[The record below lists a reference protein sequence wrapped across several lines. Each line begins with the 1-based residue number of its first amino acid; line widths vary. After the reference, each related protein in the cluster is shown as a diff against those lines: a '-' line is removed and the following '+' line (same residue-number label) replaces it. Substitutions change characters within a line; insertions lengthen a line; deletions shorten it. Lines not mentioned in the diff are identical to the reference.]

1 MVHPPGTND
10 IRILDWTLA
19 EFGSNSVFPPAGDS
33 VDAMAE
39 RMAADGVKNAN
50 VAAVERALRVGVED
64 RILYPTNSR
73 SSWRLVTAEGGWKW
87 VLRKGRS
94 VTKAVVTRNTMM
106 RELKEKRVP
115 A

>member
-1 MVHPPGTND
+1 MVDRAGMND
-10 IRILDWTLA
+10 TRILDWTLA
-19 EFGSNSVFPPAGDS
+19 EFGSGTVFPPVGGS

-39 RMAADGVKNAN
+39 RMVADGLKDAN
-50 VAAVERALRVGVED
+50 GTEVERALRVGVED

-73 SSWRLVTAEGGWKW
+73 NSWQLVTAEGGWKW

-94 VTKAVVTRNTMM
+94 VTKAVVTRDTLM
-106 RELKEKRVP
+106 RELKGKRVP